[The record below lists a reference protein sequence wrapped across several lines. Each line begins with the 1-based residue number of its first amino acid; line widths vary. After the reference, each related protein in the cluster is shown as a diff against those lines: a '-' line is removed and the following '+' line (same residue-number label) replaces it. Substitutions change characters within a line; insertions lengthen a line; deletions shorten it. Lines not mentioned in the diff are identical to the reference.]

1 MKEKIF
7 EKIKKLINMEV
18 YELSAYNHI
27 EFACDCYEHEFIT
40 MEELEE
46 LEKIYKEKFCIR

>member
-27 EFACDCYEHEFIT
+27 EFACDCYEHELIT